1 MFDFVPAYRDH
12 IRESNKA
19 LRKHYD
25 QDQLAVM
32 CRAIARQRIADA
44 TRPDGLLIWSK
55 LPNLVTSNPK
65 LDKTPDGLEVLAAG
79 FAGAPSWASG
89 YNMCSNASDGC
100 GTVCLFGSGH
110 GQRHMMHNGLHPVW
124 IARIVR
130 TILWMEYRDQ
140 FKKRLVKE
148 IAAHERKAHRMGAI
162 PAFRGNIMTDI
173 KWETLYPEM
182 FQMFPDVVF
191 YDYAKDPNRDVS
203 HIPNYSL
210 TFSRSERNDMFTDM
224 MFDKG
229 MNVTVVVRVKKG
241 QPLPTTFRG
250 RKMIDGDLHDFRPAD
265 PAGVWVGLR
274 PKGKDAWNDVS
285 GFVVDVA

>member
-1 MFDFVPAYRDH
+1 MIDKHYASH

-19 LRKHYD
+19 LRQQYD
-25 QDQLAVM
+25 ADQLAAE

-44 TRPDGLLIWSK
+44 TRPDGTLIWAK
-55 LPNLVTSNPK
+55 LPQLITTNPK
-65 LDKTPDGLEVLAAG
+65 LEKTPDGLEILTGG

-89 YNMCSNASDGC
+89 YNMCSNASNGC
-100 GTVCLFGSGH
+100 GSVCLFGSGH

-124 IARIVR
+124 IARIIR
-130 TILWMEYRDQ
+130 TILFMEYRDQ
-140 FKKRLVKE
+140 FMPRLLKE
-148 IAAHERKAHRMGAI
+148 IERHNRKAAKLGALSAI
-162 PAFRGNIMTDI
+162 RLNIMTDI
-173 KWETLYPEM
+173 KWERFPEI
-182 FQMFPDVVF
+182 FQAFPDTVF
-191 YDYAKDPNRDVS
+191 YDYAKDPTRDVS

-210 TFSRSERNDMFTDM
+210 TFSRSERNDLFTDM

-241 QPLPTTFRG
+241 QPLPDTFRG
-250 RKMIDGDLHDFRPAD
+250 RKMIDGDLHDFRPSD

-285 GFVVDVA
+285 GFVVDVQ